1 MGLAADGPGKH
12 GQRRFKNGGGARG
25 SRHVPRA
32 TAAPNN
38 RHRLAR
44 PFSGHPC
51 SPEASRLGPCC
62 EPPPIMVAAN
72 SERAKQGGSAIS
84 LVRLMRREKRWIG
97 L

>member
-12 GQRRFKNGGGARG
+12 GQRRFKNGGG
-25 SRHVPRA
+25 
-32 TAAPNN
+32 APNN

-62 EPPPIMVAAN
+62 DPPPIMVAAN
-72 SERAKQGGSAIS
+72 SESAEQGGSAIS
-84 LVRLMRREKRWIG
+84 
-97 L
+97 